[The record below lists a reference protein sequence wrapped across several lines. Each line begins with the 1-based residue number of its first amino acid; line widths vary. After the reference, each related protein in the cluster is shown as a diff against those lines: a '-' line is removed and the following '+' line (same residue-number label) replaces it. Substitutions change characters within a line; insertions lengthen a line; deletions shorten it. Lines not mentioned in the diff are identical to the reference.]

1 MSPVIGLFLAY
12 LIGSVPFAFIIGR
25 LFGRIDLRR
34 VGSGNLGATNLARQM
49 GWPFF
54 FLVFALDAAKG
65 ALPVMLLP
73 SPGDLAQHQMWQI
86 ALGVAAIVGHTRPI
100 FLLGHGGGKG
110 VATAAGV
117 FYGLLPHQTVDVL
130 VIFGLVV
137 LITKYVSLGSLTA
150 SGILPIMVL
159 IGRGATPVFWF
170 SLFIALFIGFTHR
183 KNIQRLRKGKE
194 PRIDRSPPK
203 PEDDAKEPVAAGDPP
218 ADPPGGAGE
227 V

>member
-1 MSPVIGLFLAY
+1 MSPVIGLILAY

-25 LFGRIDLRR
+25 VFGRVDLRR

-86 ALGVAAIVGHTRPI
+86 ALGVAAIIGHTRPI

-203 PEDDAKEPVAAGDPP
+203 PEEATVP
-218 ADPPGGAGE
+218 ADPPREAGE

>member
-1 MSPVIGLFLAY
+1 MPPFLGLILAY
-12 LIGSVPFAFIIGR
+12 LIGSVPFAYLIGR

-65 ALPVMLLP
+65 AIPVMLLP
-73 SPGDLAQHQMWQI
+73 SPGDLAHHQMWQI

-150 SGILPIMVL
+150 SGLLPIMVL

-170 SLFIALFIGFTHR
+170 SLFIALFIAFTHR

-203 PEDDAKEPVAAGDPP
+203 EPVTEPPVSTGD
-218 ADPPGGAGE
+218 

>member
-1 MSPVIGLFLAY
+1 VSPIIGLILAY
-12 LIGSVPFAFIIGR
+12 LIGSVPFAYLIGR
-25 LFGRIDLRR
+25 LFGHVDLRR

-86 ALGVAAIVGHTRPI
+86 ALGVAAIIGHTRPI

-117 FYGLLPHQTVDVL
+117 FYGLIPHQTVDVL

-170 SLFIALFIGFTHR
+170 SLFIALFIGYTHR

-203 PEDDAKEPVAAGDPP
+203 PEEEKEPVGSGPPDPPKSEAGD
-218 ADPPGGAGE
+218 

>member
-1 MSPVIGLFLAY
+1 MPPVLGLILAY
-12 LIGSVPFAFIIGR
+12 LIGSVPFAYLIGR

-65 ALPVMLLP
+65 AIPVMLLP

-86 ALGVAAIVGHTRPI
+86 GLGVAAIIGHTRPI

-170 SLFIALFIGFTHR
+170 SLFIALFIVFTHR

-203 PEDDAKEPVAAGDPP
+203 PEEEQTEPVSSGPP
-218 ADPPGGAGE
+218 EDTPPRADD